1 MNPQLLTTINT
12 KHCSF
17 QYKTLNNL
25 LYLNK
30 ILFKFDKVNSP
41 LCSFCKSAE
50 ETIIH
55 LCSECLWAQYIF
67 SEYLCTIHSAQYILH
82 NILCTI
88 MFMHDIFSECLC
100 TIYIESKS
108 DLLFRLYYYPSCH
121 TADGHSW
128 FYRHQQWTLFTD
140 KSINL

>member
-30 ILFKFDKVNSP
+30 ILFKFDKVNCP

-55 LCSECLWAQYIF
+55 LCSECLWAQYIL

-88 MFMHDIFSECLC
+88 MFMHNILVSAYAQ
-100 TIYIESKS
+100 YI
-108 DLLFRLYYYPSCH
+108 
-121 TADGHSW
+121 
-128 FYRHQQWTLFTD
+128 
-140 KSINL
+140 